1 MLTPPPATTLSLTAY
16 VPAHAAG
23 RVFISTCRSALCVY
37 RQSNQTKVRQA
48 CIAITMTETP
58 LAGQRITTARLAK
71 ILPYGSCWKRP
82 VCSRRLMYC
91 RPDASL
97 RRHDDSWVWNQR
109 VPRPGT
115 GANAGARRLRHVHP
129 HRPMVV
135 TITPNLRGSI

>member
-37 RQSNQTKVRQA
+37 RQSIQTKVRQA
-48 CIAITMTETP
+48 CSTIAMTETP

-71 ILPYGSCWKRP
+71 ISPYGSCWKRP
-82 VCSRRLMYC
+82 VCSHRLTCC

-97 RRHDDSWVWNQR
+97 RRLDDAWVWNQR
-109 VPRPGT
+109 VPRPAT
-115 GANAGARRLRHVHP
+115 GANVGDRRLRHVHP
-129 HRPMVV
+129 HTSMMVTV
-135 TITPNLRGSI
+135 TPNLRGSI